1 MASYLSIDK
10 ATSTYVELY
19 VTTACMNLISLQAT
33 LPACQDTVVFQIIS
47 VSTDI
52 KPTNKSAMRY
62 SPSWDDLLQR
72 YYVDVRLWMS
82 RNNVRDN
89 FSNKKEI
96 ALIYIYLQNYI
107 RNLRTIV
114 SYKNNVKIIKKKNN
128 IKIKRNNKR
137 IIQR

>member
-1 MASYLSIDK
+1 MKFIGLVMASYLSIDK

-96 ALIYIYLQNYI
+96 AFIYIYLQSYI

-114 SYKNNVKIIKKKNN
+114 SYKNNVKIIKKK
-128 IKIKRNNKR
+128 
-137 IIQR
+137 II

>member
-1 MASYLSIDK
+1 MKFIGLVMASYLSIDK

-19 VTTACMNLISLQAT
+19 VTTACMNLISLQAM

-82 RNNVRDN
+82 INNVRDN

-96 ALIYIYLQNYI
+96 AFIYIYLQSYI

-114 SYKNNVKIIKKKNN
+114 SYKNNVKIIKKK
-128 IKIKRNNKR
+128 
-137 IIQR
+137 II